1 MAEARR
7 IVPLALLLVA
17 GLVALTILRSGGED
31 GHTLRAAFTAAL
43 QIRPGQHVQV
53 AGRTIGSI
61 RSAKLIDGRAVVELE
76 IDDEHWPLRRGTTAS
91 LRYGSPLGYAMRYV
105 ELKPGPR
112 SGPPL
117 PEDGLLTQRDTIT
130 PVEFDDVPRV
140 FGPRTR
146 RHLSRMLKNAGA
158 VLDESG
164 PDIRRFMEDG
174 APGTQGVANLTE
186 DLASDPNALRVLIAS
201 SAAATGQIARNRGR
215 LGPLLR
221 DATTTMDTLVARSD
235 ELGRLL
241 KEAPGTFTEGQRVLA
256 HLNRTSG
263 RLELLSSEFA
273 PGAKGMRRLAPI
285 ANRVTDSLATT
296 APDVAKLL
304 RAASQS
310 APPLTRF
317 LERGDAVLPTAGKA
331 LGGLTEVIGCLRPYA
346 PEIAGYLSTTMGA
359 HASYDAEGRYIRLGL
374 STYPT
379 TIPSDQTPEEV
390 TKQFP
395 NLHYG
400 MVRAPGQN
408 VGQPWFQP
416 QCGVTP
422 QGLDPAADEEAKR

>member
-1 MAEARR
+1 
-7 IVPLALLLVA
+7 
-17 GLVALTILRSGGED
+17 
-31 GHTLRAAFTAAL
+31 
-43 QIRPGQHVQV
+43 
-53 AGRTIGSI
+53 
-61 RSAKLIDGRAVVELE
+61 
-76 IDDEHWPLRRGTTAS
+76 
-91 LRYGSPLGYAMRYV
+91 MRYV

-117 PEDGLLTQRDTIT
+117 PEGGLLTQRDTIT

-146 RHLSRMLKNAGA
+146 RHMARMLKNAGA
-158 VLDESG
+158 ALDESG
-164 PDIRRFMEDG
+164 PDIDRFLEGG
-174 APGTQGVANLTE
+174 APGTQGVADLTE
-186 DLASDPNALRVLIAS
+186 DLATDPQALRVFIAA
-201 SAAATGQIARNRGR
+201 SAAATSQIARNRDR

-221 DATTTMDTLVARSD
+221 DATTTMDTLVARSGD
-235 ELGRLL
+235 LGRLL
-241 KEAPGTFTEGQRVLA
+241 KEAPGAFTEGQRVLA

-263 RLELLSSEFA
+263 RLERLSTEFA

-285 ANRVTDSLATT
+285 ANRVTDSLADT
-296 APDVAKLL
+296 APDIATLL
-304 RAASQS
+304 RDASRS

-317 LERGDAVLPTAGKA
+317 LERGDADLPTAGKA
-331 LGGLTEVIGCLRPYA
+331 LGGLTDVIGCLRPYA

-359 HASYDAEGRYIRLGL
+359 HASYDADGHYIRLGL

-379 TIPSDQTPEEV
+379 TIPSTQTPEQV

-395 NLHYG
+395 NLNYG
-400 MVRAPGQN
+400 LVRPPGQN
-408 VGQPWFQP
+408 VDQPWFQP